1 MPARRN
7 RIKRMF
13 QEGAP
18 RIGLFH
24 SLGSPV
30 AAELLGHAGF
40 DLVVIDGEH
49 ATNDVPSIRDQLV
62 ALDAAGLPAMVRVVQ
77 GDTAV
82 IKQVMDA
89 GAQSLLVPMVE
100 TADEAAALVRA
111 MRFPPEGIRGV
122 AGGTRAG
129 LFGLDPDYLAT
140 ANGEAC
146 LSIQV
151 ESSTALDNLDELL
164 GVEGVDCLFIGPSDL
179 AAGLGH
185 LGNPAHP
192 DVQAAIEDA
201 LKRIRDAGRTA
212 GIYASTAEQAS
223 AYVAMGANFLVGGTD
238 IGVLAKAARGLAESL
253 RSALG

>member
-1 MPARRN
+1 MPARHN

-13 QEGAP
+13 REGTP
-18 RIGLFH
+18 SIGLFH

-49 ATNDVPSIRDQLV
+49 ATNDVPSVRDQLV
-62 ALDAAGLPAMVRVVQ
+62 ALDAAGMPAMVRVVQ
-77 GDTAV
+77 GDAAL

-100 TADEAAALVRA
+100 TADEAAGLVRA

-129 LFGLDPDYLAT
+129 RFGLDPDYLAT

-151 ESSTALDNLDELL
+151 ESKAALANLDDLL

-179 AAGLGH
+179 AAGMGH

-192 DVQAAIEDA
+192 DVQAAIEAA
-201 LKRIRDAGRTA
+201 LERIRGASRAA
-212 GIYASTAEQAS
+212 GIYASTSEQAR
-223 AYVAMGANFLVGGTD
+223 AYVSMGANFVVGGTD
-238 IGVLAKAARGLAESL
+238 AGVLAKAAKGLAGSL